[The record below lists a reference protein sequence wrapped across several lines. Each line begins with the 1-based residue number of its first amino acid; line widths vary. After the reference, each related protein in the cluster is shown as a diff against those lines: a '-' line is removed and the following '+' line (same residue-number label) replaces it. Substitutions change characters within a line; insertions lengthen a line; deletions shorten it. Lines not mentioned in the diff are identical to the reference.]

1 MKKFIITYIINEK
14 TKQCVIKAKTLY
26 EARLLAL
33 KKYSKLVDIQ
43 EYSSQIK
50 EKLKDEELIFI
61 LKDLSVILKAGMS
74 LQEAV
79 LEFKNYTYDKKV
91 SNKFGEIYN
100 KLINGYSYEKSF
112 MCILNSRELAIL
124 KICEGKQELSKA
136 FDIIVD
142 LKEKNLKNIKQ
153 FKKAISYPTIVFVF
167 IVAAFFILMTFVLPE
182 FKILFEQLELNLP
195 IITKILFSIADFFT
209 NFIVYI
215 VLGILAFVVFI
226 VFLKNTLFLHK
237 MIFYFPVFGK
247 IIQSQDKFCFF
258 IILSHLLNAGIDAK
272 KAFELSIEGI
282 ENLFLKNKMF
292 EAMRL
297 FESGL
302 DIAQAFLKID
312 IFEPFVIRM
321 LKLALKSSKLDKSSY
336 ELALFFEYKKENYT
350 QKLLTLLEPLMTIIM
365 ASLIL
370 ILALGV
376 FLPMW
381 QMSQGVSF

>member
-1 MKKFIITYIINEK
+1 MKKFIITYVLNNES
-14 TKQCVIKAKTLY
+14 KQRIIKAKNLY
-26 EARLLAL
+26 EARIWAL
-33 KKYSKLVDIQ
+33 EKYSKLVDIQ
-43 EYSSQIK
+43 EYFEQTKHKI
-50 EKLKDEELIFI
+50 KDEDLVFI
-61 LKDLSVILKAGMS
+61 LKDLSVVLKSGMS
-74 LQEAV
+74 LQEAI
-79 LEFKNYTYDKKV
+79 LEFINYAYDEKV
-91 SNKFGEIYN
+91 VNKFSVVYN
-100 KLINGYSYEKSF
+100 KLINGYSYEESF
-112 MCILNSRELAIL
+112 IGILNSRELAVL

-142 LKEKNLKNIKQ
+142 LKEKNIKNLKQ
-153 FKKAISYPTIVFVF
+153 FKKAITYPILVFTCV
-167 IVAAFFILMTFVLPE
+167 ILAFFVLIIFVLPE
-182 FKILFEQLELNLP
+182 FQLLFKQLELPLP
-195 IITKILFSIADFFT
+195 VVTKILFTIADFFT
-209 NFIVYI
+209 NFLIYI
-215 VLGILAFVVFI
+215 ILGVFI
-226 VFLKNTLFLHK
+226 LIFFVIFFKNTFLFHK
-237 MIFYFPVFGK
+237 IMFYFPIFGK
-247 IIQSQDKFCFF
+247 IIQNQDKFCFF
-258 IILSHLLNAGIDAK
+258 IILSHLLSAGIDAK
-272 KAFELSIEGI
+272 KAFELSIGGI

-292 EAMRL
+292 EAMKL

-321 LKLALKSSKLDKSSY
+321 LKLALKSSKLDKSTY